1 MEMEEE
7 EPISNSVQAEVS
19 CFLFFLGGEHPTW
32 ARYYMAHG
40 DDIQT
45 ITQDLRDRPRMLL
58 LIMADPQFVK
68 TKW

>member
-1 MEMEEE
+1 
-7 EPISNSVQAEVS
+7 
-19 CFLFFLGGEHPTW
+19 
-32 ARYYMAHG
+32 MAHG

-68 TKW
+68 TK